1 MSISVPVDRRRIR
14 KGEGAMSQFMVMIHE
29 NEATEAAL
37 TPSET
42 MALLEGHAAY
52 EDKLRAA
59 SVYLEG
65 ERLRPSAEGRRVRR
79 RDGQVHVEAGPFPDK
94 VLRGYCV
101 LSAESVEA
109 AALLATQC
117 PVPPEAELDVRP
129 LMKGSLAPNK
139 TNERGP
145 VFAFAVLGSAPN
157 EQGWVDVMDRID
169 ESTGSHFP
177 VGRFLGGVRLE
188 APGRGRRV
196 ASAGGRRAV
205 FDGPFLESK
214 EVIGGL
220 FFMRVASLDEAVDWA
235 SKSAF
240 MKHGALEI
248 RELWRS

>member
-1 MSISVPVDRRRIR
+1 MSR
-14 KGEGAMSQFMVMIHE
+14 FMVMIHE
-29 NEATEAAL
+29 NEAAEAAL

-42 MALLEGHAAY
+42 RALLQGQDAY
-52 EDKLRAA
+52 EDELRAA
-59 SVYLEG
+59 SAYLEG
-65 ERLRPSAEGRRVRR
+65 ERLRPSAEGKRVRH
-79 RDGQVHVEAGPFPDK
+79 RDGKPQVEAGPFADK
-94 VLRGYCV
+94 ALSGYCV
-101 LSAESVEA
+101 LEA
-109 AALLATQC
+109 GSLDAAVALTERC
-117 PVPPEAELDVRP
+117 PLPPGAELHVRP
-129 LMKGSLAPNK
+129 LMKGSLAPHK
-139 TNERGP
+139 TSHRGR

-157 EQGWVDVMDRID
+157 EQSWVDVMDRID

-196 ASAGGRRAV
+196 AHAGGRRAV

-220 FFMRVASLDEAVDWA
+220 FFMRAASLDEAVDWA

-240 MKHGALEI
+240 MRHGALEI